1 MTQSSYI
8 PFSLTKI
15 IATVGPS
22 CDSAEMLRHLIEA
35 GVSVFRL
42 NFSHGTQEEHEVR
55 LRLIREVSSD
65 IQRHV
70 SVMGDLPGPKIR
82 VGEVPGEGFEV
93 RQGDEIAFRRGIS
106 EAIEGDVPIF
116 PCTYEKLIDEV
127 DPGHRVLIADGAVRA
142 LAVERI
148 EIDAS
153 TGESELRCRITTGGT
168 ISSNKGVNL
177 PDSDISVPAIT
188 ETDWRWARWAYDH
201 GIDYLALS
209 FVRRAEEISRL
220 KETLA
225 EWSEDITRGL
235 SREPHIPVIAKIEK
249 PQAVDNIESIVREA
263 DGLMVA
269 RGDLGVEMDLA
280 LVPATQKKLIG
291 AAKAHGCPVIV
302 ATQMFES
309 MIHSPTPTRAE
320 ANDVANAIYD
330 DADAV
335 MLSGETAVGQYPS
348 IAVETM
354 RRIAL
359 ATESD
364 QRTNEPADSPI
375 PQPKARNEMLS
386 AMASGAWY
394 LARGVNAGMVACW
407 SQSGG
412 VARYLSRA
420 GFRIPILAFTS
431 DVSAA
436 RRMSLLYGVIP
447 VLEQDPPSHRSQ
459 FAERI
464 ERLLLNKGWA
474 HRGDTYIALAGKPM
488 GQPGVVNTI
497 AIRRVGEM
505 EEVLESDSV
514 EKDRLV
520 QA

>member
-1 MTQSSYI
+1 MAQSSYI

-42 NFSHGTQEEHEVR
+42 NFSHGTEAEHDVR
-55 LRLIREVSSD
+55 LKLIREVSAD
-65 IQRHV
+65 IARHV

-82 VGEVPGEGFEV
+82 VGIVPGDGIEV
-93 RQGDEIAFRRGIS
+93 RQGDEIAFRCGIE
-106 EAIEGDVPIF
+106 EAIPGEIPIF

-127 DPGHRVLIADGAVRA
+127 EPGHRVLIADGAVRA
-142 LAVERI
+142 LAVERM
-148 EIDAS
+148 ES
-153 TGESELRCRITTGGT
+153 ESSGGELELRCRITTGGV
-168 ISSNKGVNL
+168 IGSKKGVNL

-188 ETDWRWARWAYDH
+188 EVDWKWARWAYDH

-209 FVRRAEEISRL
+209 FVRRADEVRRL

-225 EWSEDITRGL
+225 EWSEKITRGME
-235 SREPHIPVIAKIEK
+235 REPHIPVIAKIEK
-249 PQAVDNIESIVREA
+249 PQAVENIESIVREA

-280 LVPATQKKLIG
+280 LVPATQKKLIA
-291 AAKAHGCPVIV
+291 AAKSHGCPVIV

-309 MIHSPTPTRAE
+309 MISSPIPTRAE

-335 MLSGETAVGQYPS
+335 MLSGETAVGSYPS
-348 IAVETM
+348 LAVETM

-364 QRTNEPADSPI
+364 QRSHASGDAPI
-375 PQPKARNEMLS
+375 PQPNAKNEVLS
-386 AMASGAWY
+386 AMSSGAWHI
-394 LARGVNAGMVACW
+394 ARGVNAGLVACW

-412 VARYLSRA
+412 VARYLSRS
-420 GFRIPILAFTS
+420 GFRIPIIAFTS
-431 DVSAA
+431 DVNAA
-436 RRMSLLYGVIP
+436 RRMSLLYGVVP
-447 VLEQDPPSHRSQ
+447 MLESHPPKHRSE
-459 FAERI
+459 FAGRI
-464 ERLLLNKGWA
+464 EKMLLDKGWA
-474 HRGDTYIALAGKPM
+474 HRGDMYVALAGKPM
-488 GQPGVVNTI
+488 GKPGVVNTV
-497 AIRRVGEM
+497 AIRRVGEI
-505 EEVLESDSV
+505 EGTLDGESV
-514 EKDRLV
+514 EHDRLV
-520 QA
+520 EA